1 MSNELF
7 EDWIIKLDRQFHN
20 QVRKIVLLIDNCPTH
35 LHVENLINVNLIF
48 YLLTL
53 PLDEEVMR
61 SLKVPFRRSIL
72 ILCIKGLQN
81 MSLPKITILEAMKI
95 LSSSWSEISAQTIIN
110 FLERL

>member
-7 EDWIIKLDRQFHN
+7 EDWIIKLACQFHN
-20 QVRKIVLLIDNCPTH
+20 QVKKIVLLIDNCRAH

-48 YLLTL
+48 YLQTL